1 MKRKYQYLAQAVTVF
16 LIGALLQGCTTKKK
30 KNAQDPW
37 EQVKEIKAQI
47 QPPTFPD
54 RSFPITDFG
63 AEEGGEV
70 KNTEALAQAIKEAH
84 DSGGGKVIVPKGTF
98 LTGTIHL
105 KSNVN
110 LHLEEGAT
118 ILFSRD
124 PQDYLPVVFSRWE
137 GMELMNYSPF
147 IYAYDQQNIAITG
160 KGTLDGN
167 ASTEYWWP
175 WKGNKEDGWT
185 KGMANQDADRDSLH
199 HLNAEKVPPRERIF
213 GEGHYLRP
221 NFVQFYKSKN
231 ILVSGVKLVRSPMW
245 NIHPVLSENV
255 TIKNVHIET
264 LGPNNDGVNPES
276 SKNVLITDS
285 YFDTGD
291 DCIAIKSGRNQ
302 DGRRIGVPSEN
313 IIIENSVMKD
323 GHGGIV
329 MGSEI
334 SGGVRNVFARNLKM
348 DSPNLDRVLRIKT
361 SSKRGG
367 TTENIYLKNIDVG
380 QYKEAAIR
388 ANMFYEPP
396 GEFMPTIR
404 NIVVDNLQVENGG
417 EYGVLIE
424 AYEESPVENLK
435 VINSTIKGV
444 EKTLEVNNAKGLE
457 FQNVTINGQQ
467 LDKTF
472 SGESF
477 TDKTNQEE

>member
-1 MKRKYQYLAQAVTVF
+1 
-16 LIGALLQGCTTKKK
+16 
-30 KNAQDPW
+30 
-37 EQVKEIKAQI
+37 
-47 QPPTFPD
+47 
-54 RSFPITDFG
+54 
-63 AEEGGEV
+63 
-70 KNTEALAQAIKEAH
+70 
-84 DSGGGKVIVPKGTF
+84 
-98 LTGTIHL
+98 
-105 KSNVN
+105 
-110 LHLEEGAT
+110 
-118 ILFSRD
+118 
-124 PQDYLPVVFSRWE
+124 
-137 GMELMNYSPF
+137 
-147 IYAYDQQNIAITG
+147 
-160 KGTLDGN
+160 LDGN

-175 WKGNKEDGWT
+175 WKGNKEDGWEE
-185 KGMANQDADRDSLH
+185 GMPNQDADRDSLH
-199 HLNAEKVPPRERIF
+199 HLNAEKVPPRERVF

-231 ILVSGVKLVRSPMW
+231 ILISGVTLVRSPMW

-255 TIKNVHIET
+255 TIKDVRIET

-313 IIIENSVMKD
+313 IIIENSVMKN

-329 MGSEI
+329 IGSEI
-334 SGGVRNVFARNLKM
+334 SGGVRNVFARNLQM

-367 TTENIYLKNIDVG
+367 TTENIYLMNIEVG
-380 QYKEAAIR
+380 QYKEAAIK

-404 NIVVDNLQVENGG
+404 NIVVENLQVENGG

-444 EKTLEVNNAKGLE
+444 EKTLEVNNAKGLQ
-457 FQNVTINGQQ
+457 FQNVTINGEEFN
-467 LDKTF
+467 KTF
-472 SGESF
+472 GAESF
-477 TDKTNQEE
+477 EDSENEAQ

>member
-1 MKRKYQYLAQAVTVF
+1 M
-16 LIGALLQGCTTKKK
+16 
-30 KNAQDPW
+30 P
-37 EQVKEIKAQI
+37 
-47 QPPTFPD
+47 
-54 RSFPITDFG
+54 
-63 AEEGGEV
+63 
-70 KNTEALAQAIKEAH
+70 
-84 DSGGGKVIVPKGTF
+84 
-98 LTGTIHL
+98 
-105 KSNVN
+105 
-110 LHLEEGAT
+110 
-118 ILFSRD
+118 
-124 PQDYLPVVFSRWE
+124 
-137 GMELMNYSPF
+137 
-147 IYAYDQQNIAITG
+147 
-160 KGTLDGN
+160 
-167 ASTEYWWP
+167 
-175 WKGNKEDGWT
+175 
-185 KGMANQDADRDSLH
+185 NQDADRDSLH
-199 HLNAEKVPPRERIF
+199 HLNAEKVPPRERVF

-231 ILVSGVKLVRSPMW
+231 ILISGVTLVRSPMW

-255 TIKNVHIET
+255 TIKDVRIET

-313 IIIENSVMKD
+313 IIIENSVMKN

-329 MGSEI
+329 IGSEI
-334 SGGVRNVFARNLKM
+334 SGGVRNVFARNLQM

-367 TTENIYLKNIDVG
+367 TTENIYLMNIEVG
-380 QYKEAAIR
+380 QYKEAAIK

-404 NIVVDNLQVENGG
+404 NIVVENLQVENGG

-444 EKTLEVNNAKGLE
+444 EKTLEVNNAR
-457 FQNVTINGQQ
+457 
-467 LDKTF
+467 
-472 SGESF
+472 S
-477 TDKTNQEE
+477 